1 MINLRSMANRLTS
14 GVNPNVTATL
24 LVSTGYATDAAGLQV
39 PTYAAPQTVTVQV
52 QALTQKELQHLDK
65 LNITNGQ
72 AGVFVDRQL
81 NSADRTT
88 GFGGDVFRFPD
99 SPGIPA
105 DLRGSEWLV
114 VAVLEGWPG
123 SGWCRAAITRQMPQ

>member
-14 GVNPNVTATL
+14 GVNPNVTADL
-24 LVSTGYATDAAGLQV
+24 LVSTGYVTDASGLQI
-39 PTYAAPQTVTVQV
+39 PTYAEPEPVVVQV

-81 NSADRTT
+81 NSADRST
-88 GFGGDVFRFPD
+88 GSGGDVFQFPD
-99 SPGIPA
+99 TPNVPA

-123 SGWCRAAITRQMPQ
+123 SGWCRAAITRQMS

>member
-24 LVSTGYATDAAGLQV
+24 LVSTGYATDASGLQV
-39 PTYAAPQTVTVQV
+39 PTYAAPETVTLQV

-81 NSADRTT
+81 NSANRST
-88 GFGGDVFRFPD
+88 GSGGDVFQFPD
-99 SPGIPA
+99 SPSIPT

-123 SGWCRAAITRQMPQ
+123 SGWCRAAITRQMS

>member
-1 MINLRSMANRLTS
+1 MINLRSTANRLTS
-14 GVNPNVTATL
+14 GVNPNIPATL

-39 PTYAAPQTVTVQV
+39 PTYAAPETVTVQV

-81 NSADRTT
+81 NSADRSS
-88 GFGGDVFRFPD
+88 GSGGDVFQFPD
-99 SPGIPA
+99 LPTIPA

-123 SGWCRAAITRQMPQ
+123 SGWCRAAITRQMQA

>member
-39 PTYAAPQTVTVQV
+39 PTYAAPEAVTVQV

-81 NSADRTT
+81 NSADRST
-88 GFGGDVFRFPD
+88 GSGGDVFQFPD
-99 SPGIPA
+99 SPSIPA

-123 SGWCRAAITRQMPQ
+123 SGWCRAAITRQMS

>member
-14 GVNPNVTATL
+14 GVNPNVPATL
-24 LVSTGYATDAAGLQV
+24 LVSTGYTTDDSGLQV
-39 PTYAAPQTVTVQV
+39 PFYADPASVSVQV

-65 LNITNGQ
+65 MNITNGQ

-81 NSADRTT
+81 NSADRST
-88 GFGGDVFRFPD
+88 GSGGDVFTFAD
-99 SPGIPA
+99 TQAVPA
-105 DLRGSEWLV
+105 DLRGSTWLV

-123 SGWCRAAITRQMPQ
+123 SGWCRAAITRQMT

>member
-1 MINLRSMANRLTS
+1 MISLRTTANRLTS
-14 GVNPNVTATL
+14 GVNPNVAATL
-24 LVSTGYATDAAGLQV
+24 LVSTGYTPDAAGLQQ
-39 PTYAAPQTVTVQV
+39 PTYAASETVAVQV

-72 AGVFVDRQL
+72 AGVFIDRQL
-81 NSADRTT
+81 NSADRST
-88 GFGGDVFRFPD
+88 GSGGDILQFADIPA
-99 SPGIPA
+99 IPA

-123 SGWCRAAITRQMPQ
+123 SGWCRAAITRQMP

>member
-14 GVNPNVTATL
+14 GVNPNVTAAL

-39 PTYAAPQTVTVQV
+39 PTYAAPETVTVQV

-65 LNITNGQ
+65 LNIVNGQ

-81 NSADRTT
+81 NSADRST
-88 GFGGDVFRFPD
+88 GSGGDVFQFADTP
-99 SPGIPA
+99 SIPA

-123 SGWCRAAITRQMPQ
+123 SGWCRAAITRQMS

>member
-39 PTYAAPQTVTVQV
+39 PTYAAPETVTVQV

-81 NSADRTT
+81 NSADRST
-88 GFGGDVFRFPD
+88 GSGGDVFQFPD
-99 SPGIPA
+99 SPSIPA

-123 SGWCRAAITRQMPQ
+123 SGWCRAAITRQMS